1 MRRLRT
7 ETKSFEI
14 NWAGVTTTMGGKKQ
28 LVIDLINE
36 YRRIA
41 EVIQDFDG
49 QKSIAVEGWAEGQPT
64 ELYEGYTLV
73 VAITAPGAPGN
84 VRIYMEQEE

>member
-1 MRRLRT
+1 MRRLTT

-14 NWAGVTTTMGGKKQ
+14 NWAGVTTTMGGKQQ

-64 ELYEGYTLV
+64 ALYEGYTKV
-73 VAITAPGAPGN
+73 VAITDTGMRGI
-84 VRIYMEQEE
+84 VRIYMEQED

>member
-1 MRRLRT
+1 MRRLT
-7 ETKSFEI
+7 TKTKSFEI
-14 NWAGVTTTMGGKKQ
+14 NWAGVAKTMSGKQQ

-49 QKSIAVEGWAEGQPT
+49 QKSIAVEGWEDGQPT
-64 ELYEGYTLV
+64 ELYEGYTKV
-73 VAITAPGAPGN
+73 VAITDTGMQGI

>member
-14 NWAGVTTTMGGKKQ
+14 NWAGVTKTMSGTKQ

-49 QKSIAVEGWAEGQPT
+49 QKSIDVEGWADGQPT
-64 ELYEGYTLV
+64 ELYEGYTKV
-73 VAITAPGAPGN
+73 MAIAAPGAPGS
-84 VRIYMEQEE
+84 VRIYMEQED

>member
-1 MRRLRT
+1 MRRLT
-7 ETKSFEI
+7 TDAKNFEI

-84 VRIYMEQEE
+84 VRIYMEQED